1 MRPCVHPWQVPI
13 TLAESSAALAL
24 LLAVGLYVLD
34 ISYWPSC
41 AARRAAA
48 GAVGFFLLLAA
59 LCASEKAPGLP
70 IGLHTSLLKV
80 PPRLASPRLA
90 SPRLGCPCVEAPM
103 GDRAAHSVSPWYPGA
118 YDACA
123 CVHVHAHVK
132 YIGGTCTY
140 VHMCKGHV

>member
-1 MRPCVHPWQVPI
+1 MHPCVHSWQVPI
-13 TLAESSAALAL
+13 ALAESSAALAL

-70 IGLHTSLLKV
+70 IGLHSSLLKA
-80 PPRLASPRLA
+80 PPRLASPGLASPRLASPRLA
-90 SPRLGCPCVEAPM
+90 SPRHASDARVWRLRWATERRIQSAQV
-103 GDRAAHSVSPWYPGA
+103 PGG
-118 YDACA
+118 
-123 CVHVHAHVK
+123 
-132 YIGGTCTY
+132 I
-140 VHMCKGHV
+140 